1 MAERINSCQN
11 YFDTLNDRF
20 VPKASKGVDAIYQ
33 FQFDVGTWHVHV
45 NDGSMSI
52 NQGAHDSPASTIQAK
67 EADWV
72 KIVNGDMNG
81 LRAVMTRKMKV
92 EGNIA
97 AARKMQK
104 IFPTN

>member
-1 MAERINSCQN
+1 MADRIDSVQN
-11 YFDTLNDRF
+11 YFDTLSARF
-20 VPKASKGVDAIYQ
+20 VPKASKGVDAVYQ

-45 NDGSMSI
+45 NDGEMNV
-52 NQGAHDSPASTIQAK
+52 NQGEHASPASTIQAK

-72 KIVNGDMNG
+72 KIVNGEVNG